1 MDSLLQN
8 SIERPTHTSVQR
20 TPAWEKNSRTAGSMP
35 TYGTHQSIEN
45 TGDYSVSA
53 HSLRAIE
60 PTQTPEFNT
69 GTEDEDS
76 GFSFFDLLDMIN
88 PLQHIPLVNI
98 AYRKITGD
106 EIKPI
111 SSIVGGAVFGG
122 PIGAVGGIAN
132 AVIHDATGKGMI
144 ENVVA
149 LSGLSS
155 ENETEFSYK
164 RHSSI
169 EEKTAYQD
177 LPASLLSFAQ
187 TPTPKV

>member
-1 MDSLLQN
+1 MDSPLQN
-8 SIERPTHTSVQR
+8 SIERPTHTNVQR
-20 TPAWEKNSRTAGSMP
+20 TPAWVESSRTAGSMP
-35 TYGTHQSIEN
+35 SYGSRQSVEKTVNSNI
-45 TGDYSVSA
+45 SA
-53 HSLRAIE
+53 HSFRAIE
-60 PTQTPEFNT
+60 PTQTPELNT
-69 GTEDEDS
+69 GAEAEDS

-122 PIGAVGGIAN
+122 PMGAVGGIAN
-132 AVIHDATGKGMI
+132 AVIQDATGKNMV

-155 ENETEFSYK
+155 AEETEFSYK

-187 TPTPKV
+187 TPKV